1 MKMNQKSK
9 IILWAVNLL
18 ACANPG
24 ILYSLAGQES
34 FLPLFVYRIVM
45 PLVWGMLWVAFAR
58 TSKRSSW
65 NKESKKQ
72 AKTMM
77 LSMLVLN
84 VFSRSA
90 ALIRW
95 GSLAEYSL
103 ILTGIYLGKIVEQ
116 KIS

>member
-18 ACANPG
+18 ACAHPG
-24 ILYSLAGQES
+24 VLYSLAGQES

-45 PLVWGMLWVAFAR
+45 PLVWGLLCAAFVR

-84 VFSRSA
+84 VFSISA